1 GQPVCVLRSDGD
13 RAGTGGGRAASQA
26 GITPSGGP
34 IMQLDFLRPLYAG
47 TGDYASLYLDA
58 SRTTEDAAELVAL
71 RWRAARERLA
81 ERGADQAT
89 LGALEKLVTS
99 QGHSVPGLAAFAQGG
114 EVAFTAALPQP
125 PQRELSRYARLPHVM
140 PLLSQ
145 LPPLVPQLH
154 VRADRSG
161 GEVMAVRPRGGT
173 TEERVTGPGWPV
185 HKASL
190 GGWSEAR
197 YQRSAEEAWAENA
210 KQLAETVTAA
220 ASQTG
225 AELIVV
231 AGDTRARSLLLEHLG
246 TPLRESAVIV
256 DREVDASS
264 ELLVEAAEQAARA
277 RAEEETR
284 GRLDEFRSK
293 AARGQA
299 AEGLVPTVAALR
311 AGQASEVLI
320 ADDPSST
327 AGAWV
332 GPQPLDVAVS
342 RHELTERG
350 VGQTVEDRA
359 DAAVVRAAAATG
371 AGLSFVPDGEEPPRG
386 GIGALL
392 RYSV

>member
-1 GQPVCVLRSDGD
+1 MR
-13 RAGTGGGRAASQA
+13 
-26 GITPSGGP
+26 
-34 IMQLDFLRPLYAG
+34 LDFLRPLYEG
-47 TGDYASLYLDA
+47 TGDYASVYLDA

-71 RWRAARERLA
+71 RWRAAREHLA
-81 ERGADQAT
+81 DGGADEAT
-89 LGALEKLVTS
+89 LGALEELVTS
-99 QGHSVPGLAAFAQGG
+99 QEHSVPGLAAFARRGQVG
-114 EVAFTAALPQP
+114 FTAALPRP
-125 PQRELSRYARLPHVM
+125 PRQEISRYARLPHVM
-140 PLLSQ
+140 PLLAQ
-145 LPPLVPQLH
+145 LPPRVPQLH

-161 GEVMAVRPRGGT
+161 GEVVALRPQGGA
-173 TEERVTGPGWPV
+173 TEERVNGPGWPV

-220 ASQTG
+220 AAQAG

-231 AGDTRARSLLLEHLG
+231 AGDTRARTLLLEHLS

-264 ELLVEAAEQAARA
+264 ELLLEAAQETTQA
-277 RAEEETR
+277 RAEEEAR
-284 GRLDEFRSK
+284 RRLDEFRSK

-299 AEGLVPTVAALR
+299 AEGLAPTIAALR

-327 AGAWV
+327 ARAWV
-332 GPQPLDVAVS
+332 GPQPVDLAMS
-342 RHELTERG
+342 SHELAERG
-350 VGQTVEDRA
+350 VGQTVADRA

-371 AGLSFVPDGEEPPRG
+371 AELILLPEGEQPPRG

-392 RYSV
+392 RYPMSQN

>member
-1 GQPVCVLRSDGD
+1 MR
-13 RAGTGGGRAASQA
+13 
-26 GITPSGGP
+26 
-34 IMQLDFLRPLYAG
+34 LDFLRPLYEG
-47 TGDYASLYLDA
+47 TGDYASVYLDA

-71 RWRAARERLA
+71 RWRAAREHLA
-81 ERGADQAT
+81 DGGADEAT
-89 LGALEKLVTS
+89 LGALEELVTS
-99 QGHSVPGLAAFAQGG
+99 QEHSVPGLAAFARRGQIG
-114 EVAFTAALPQP
+114 FTAALPQP
-125 PQRELSRYARLPHVM
+125 PRQEISRYARLPHVM
-140 PLLSQ
+140 PLLAQ
-145 LPPLVPQLH
+145 LPPRVPQLH

-161 GEVMAVRPRGGT
+161 GEVVALRPQGGAT
-173 TEERVTGPGWPV
+173 GERVNGPGWPV

-220 ASQTG
+220 AAQAG

-231 AGDTRARSLLLEHLG
+231 AGDTRARTLLLEHLS

-264 ELLVEAAEQAARA
+264 ELLLKAAQETTRA
-277 RAEEETR
+277 RAEEQAR
-284 GRLDEFRSK
+284 RRLDEFRSK

-299 AEGLVPTVAALR
+299 AEGLAPTIAALR

-327 AGAWV
+327 ARAWV
-332 GPQPLDVAVS
+332 GPQPVDLAMS
-342 RHELTERG
+342 GRELAERG
-350 VGQTVEDRA
+350 VGQTVADRA

-371 AGLSFVPDGEEPPRG
+371 AELILLPEGEQPPRG

-392 RYSV
+392 RYPMSQN